1 MQRFFRPHAFAGCW
15 QQFRQ
20 PPRSGEPQSTPIHPH
35 TPLSDRKNP
44 SPAPMQPSRHCGCCR
59 SERRWSFR
67 QSRCNHSEQSG
78 CLPNG
83 HTTPHCWCQW
93 KQKRQIPFLFD
104 WFFLRRSPCQFHQS
118 AASLAFP
125 ASCFRSRYIGSSDLC
140 IYEEAE
146 ENRIRTLSHGFHPR
160 PGRPRD
166 TPEKQ
171 NNRRGSFWFQ
181 PLTHILWRE
190 EALS

>member
-1 MQRFFRPHAFAGCW
+1 MQRFFRPYAFAGCW
-15 QQFRQ
+15 QQFRP
-20 PPRSGEPQSTPIHPH
+20 PPRSGEPQSTPIPPH
-35 TPLSDRKNP
+35 TPPSDRKNP
-44 SPAPMQPSRHCGCCR
+44 SPAPMQPGHHCGCFH

-67 QSRCNHSEQSG
+67 QSFRNHSGQSG
-78 CLPNG
+78 RLRNG
-83 HTTPHCWCQW
+83 RTIPHCWCRW

-104 WFFLRRSPCQFHQS
+104 WFFLQMSPCQSHRS
-118 AASLAFP
+118 AASPAFP
-125 ASCFRSRYIGSSDLC
+125 ASYLRSRHTDSSDLC
-140 IYEEAE
+140 IYGEAE
-146 ENRIRTLSHGFHPR
+146 ENRIRTHCHGFHPR